1 MEFLL
6 GGVAAVISNVV
17 CNPLDVV
24 KIRMQLQGELLARGE
39 YTVHYK
45 NVFHA
50 FYAIGKADGVLALQR
65 GLVSSSAH
73 QFILNAIRLG
83 AFHFAEDRGW
93 TTDETG
99 NHTSLPKSALISSVA
114 GGIGAIAGSPFYLV
128 KTQMQSYSN
137 SEIAV
142 GHQTKH
148 LGTFS
153 AFKQIY
159 GEHGLKGLWR
169 GTNSAVPRMAV
180 ASAAQL
186 TSYDIFKRQLN
197 ESKML
202 SNDHSINSFVA
213 SVLSSFVTLI
223 VKTPFD
229 VVSTRIYNQGV
240 DAQGKGLLY
249 SGVVDC
255 FVKIVKKEGF
265 FGLYKG
271 AGAAYLRLGPHI
283 IISLVVWDWLRLL
296 YDTGK

>member
-6 GGVAAVISNVV
+6 GGVAAVLANVV

-39 YTVHYK
+39 YKVHYK

-73 QFILNAIRLG
+73 QFILNATRLG
-83 AFHFAEDRGW
+83 AFHFAEVRGW

-99 NHTSLPKSALISSVA
+99 MRTSLPKSVLVSSVA
-114 GGIGAIAGSPFYLV
+114 GGIGAIAGSPFDLV

-137 SEIAV
+137 SNIAV
-142 GHQTKH
+142 GHQHRH
-148 LGTFS
+148 LGMVSTFR
-153 AFKQIY
+153 QIY
-159 GEHGLKGLWR
+159 WEHGLKGLWR
-169 GTNSAVPRMAV
+169 GANSTVPRMAV

-186 TSYDIFKRQLN
+186 TSFDIFKRHLN
-197 ESKML
+197 QTKLL
-202 SNDHSINSFVA
+202 SDEVKINSLVS
-213 SVLSSFVTLI
+213 SVLSSVVTVI

-229 VVSTRIYNQGV
+229 IVSTRIYNQGV
-240 DAQGKGLLY
+240 DARGRGLLY
-249 SGVVDC
+249 SGVVNC
-255 FVKIVKKEGF
+255 FVKIIKTEGF

-271 AGAAYLRLGPHI
+271 GSAAYLRLGPHI
-283 IISLVVWDWLRLL
+283 VLSLVLRDWLRPSL
-296 YDTGK
+296 